1 MIWYNEKNVEQQYGG
16 EGKSGY
22 EEKEKIEE
30 TQAERLRCGAAD
42 CFVSGDRHRCG
53 AGADAALAQGR
64 VCSGLSD

>member
-16 EGKSGY
+16 EGKCGY

-53 AGADAALAQGR
+53 AGAYAALAKGGA
-64 VCSGLSD
+64 CSSLSD

>member
-30 TQAERLRCGAAD
+30 FLLTR
-42 CFVSGDRHRCG
+42 FF
-53 AGADAALAQGR
+53 
-64 VCSGLSD
+64 